1 MRKTY
6 AKYLQLF
13 ACALS
18 LILLITSCKKDSPA
32 PPPAPKGP
40 TPIATLGLYEL
51 DTTTT
56 TATYRRLFIAIA
68 KVGTQ
73 SVNRLSVFDTG
84 SAGMTIDAAGI
95 LPASMI
101 TNTGIVVPGPVDTVD
116 VNGIT
121 VTATTGTI
129 SYGGGSNV
137 TIEYGNLAYAP
148 ITLGDSHGTVTTIRI
163 PFFLYYKVVNQ
174 NTGQKLAAHSNDVF
188 GVAPG
193 NSYVSTKIASPLS
206 YFKTAA
212 NVTSGF
218 KLAKLSSAGFS
229 TNLTFVPNLLTLGLV
244 PDDLTSA
251 GFIMHSLS
259 YSSTAG
265 YSPDIP
271 ATITYNGKTIQGT
284 LLFDTGTPAFTVIE
298 DHSAHTL
305 GNLPAGT
312 VITINTTSGFSYQYT
327 TGSGNNLT
335 AVDATLDP
343 RTIFSLDFFLNN
355 EYLTDYT
362 NHQIGLKNN

>member
-1 MRKTY
+1 MRKIY
-6 AKYLQLF
+6 SKYLPLF
-13 ACALS
+13 ACGLS
-18 LILLITSCKKDSPA
+18 LILLIASCKKDSPK
-32 PPPAPKGP
+32 PPPAPTGP

-51 DTTTT
+51 DTTIN
-56 TATYRRLFIAIA
+56 TAVYKRLYIPIA
-68 KVGTQ
+68 KLGTQ
-73 SVNRLSVFDTG
+73 TVNMLSVFDTG

-101 TNTGIVVPGPVDTVD
+101 SNSGIAVTGHSMV

-121 VTATTGTI
+121 VTDTVSTM

-148 ITLGDSHGTVTTIRI
+148 VTIGDNHGTVTTIRI

-174 NTGQKLAAHSNDVF
+174 NTGQKLPAHSNDVF

-193 NSYVSTKIASPLS
+193 NSYTNAIIASPLS

-259 YSSTAG
+259 YSSISG

-271 ATITYNGKTIQGT
+271 ATITYNGKTIQGE

-312 VITINTTSGFSYQYT
+312 VITINTTSGFSYHYT
-327 TGSGNNLT
+327 TGSGSNLT

-343 RTIFSLDFFLNN
+343 RTIFSLDFFLSN
-355 EYLTDYT
+355 EFLTDYT